1 MIGALIKKAKNNDF
15 VKGGLILFTGSMTGN
30 VLAYLYNI
38 IIGRMLEPE
47 YFGVFS
53 SVVAIGYIVGVFPA
67 TLGLLIAKFSAEYR
81 SREDTDSVYSLFK
94 YATNK
99 FLIIGIIL
107 FVFLTAISPF
117 IGKFLKIDSI
127 IPILILNASL
137 VFSFLIAINRGV
149 LQGTLS
155 FFHFSLSTNIEM
167 FLRIA
172 ISALFVFIGWKVN
185 GALLGL
191 TLGILA
197 AYLLSFIPVNKIF
210 HNVQKKQIDTNII
223 KKYALPLFVS
233 FLGMTLLYTM
243 DIILVKHYLSDYD
256 AGIYS
261 ALSVFGRII
270 FFASGS
276 IALALFPMA
285 AERNANGRKHK
296 HLLHGSILIVSVI
309 SLVILILYFFVPEI
323 TIRLFLGDRYIEASS
338 YLALFGLMMFF
349 YSLVNLLINYYLS
362 INQTAISFLPF
373 IFSVVLLILIIFFH
387 QSLKEIIYIRIVHM
401 ALLLAAIPM
410 FNFVYQKNETK
421 VYFQKLKNLS

>member
-1 MIGALIKKAKNNDF
+1 MLRALVQKTKNNDF
-15 VKGGLILFTGSMTGN
+15 IRGGLILFTGSMTGN
-30 VLAYLYNI
+30 ILAYLYNI

-53 SVVAIGYIVGVFPA
+53 SIVAIGYIIGVFSA

-81 SREDTDSVYSLFK
+81 SKEDTNSIYSIFK

-99 FLIIGIIL
+99 FLIIGVVL
-107 FVFLTAISPF
+107 FVFLTALSPF
-117 IGKFLKIDSI
+117 IGKFLKIDSV
-127 IPILILNASL
+127 IPILILNVSL
-137 VFSFLIAINRGV
+137 IFSFLIAINRGV
-149 LQGTLS
+149 LQGTLN

-172 ISALFVFIGWKVN
+172 ISAFFVFIGWKVN

-210 HNVQKKQIDTNII
+210 HNAQKKQIDINLI

-256 AGIYS
+256 TGIYS
-261 ALSVFGRII
+261 ALSIFGRII

-285 AERNANGRKHK
+285 AERNASGREHK
-296 HLLHGSILIVSVI
+296 HLLWGSILIVSAI
-309 SLVILILYFFVPEI
+309 SLVILALYFFAPEM
-323 TIRLFLGDRYIEASS
+323 TIKLFLGSGYLEASS
-338 YLALFGLMMFF
+338 YLALFGLTMFF
-349 YSLVNLLINYYLS
+349 YSLVNILINYYLS
-362 INQTAISFLPF
+362 INRTAVACLPF
-373 IFSVVLLILIIFFH
+373 IFSAILLVLIMFFH
-387 QSLKEIIYIRIVHM
+387 QSLKEIIYIRIIHM
-401 ALLLAAIPM
+401 TFLLAAIPI
-410 FNFVYQKNETK
+410 FNFIYQKNETK
-421 VYFQKLKNLS
+421 VYFQKIKNLS